1 VAKIAYLEVPHLR
14 QPYLVMGF
22 EGWPNA
28 AEVSSHSIQYLVSHF
43 NARQFASLPAEEF
56 LQLSALRP
64 TAVVQAGKVL
74 ELKYPPSHFYYAK
87 NRDTDDLILFHGVEP
102 HLQWNRYVDLL
113 LDLAERFGVSQIFV
127 IGGTYDYIPH
137 TYPPVVTALFND
149 DDLKERIVQSGAGL
163 TEYNGPAS
171 IHTCILE
178 GAKRRK
184 IRAISLWGHAPH
196 YLQTKN
202 VRVACAV
209 LRELEVLTGIDMDL
223 SELER
228 ASEYFSDQVNHLA
241 EQDPKLKEV
250 IEKLETIY
258 RQSSAVPSALKAEE
272 EAKDEK
278 VVYIQAFLKRQ
289 EDEEKKKDD
298 SLK

>member
-1 VAKIAYLEVPHLR
+1 MDKIAYFEVPHLR
-14 QPYLVMGF
+14 QPYLIMGF

-43 NARQFASLPAEEF
+43 NARQFASLPVEEF

-64 TAVVQAGKVL
+64 TAVVKAGKVL
-74 ELKYPPSHFYYAK
+74 ELKYPPGHFYYAK
-87 NRDTDDLILFHGVEP
+87 NRDTGDLILFHGVEP

-113 LDLAERFGVSQIFV
+113 LDLAERFGVSQIF
-127 IGGTYDYIPH
+127 ILGGTYDYIPH
-137 TYPPVVTALFND
+137 TCPPVVSALFNY
-149 DDLKERIVQSGAGL
+149 DDLREKVVQSGAGL
-163 TEYNGPAS
+163 TEYSGPAS

-178 GAKRRK
+178 GARRRK
-184 IRAISLWGHAPH
+184 IRGISLWGHAPH

-209 LRELEVLTGIDMDL
+209 LRELKALTGIDMDL

-228 ASEYFSDQVNHLA
+228 ASEYFSEQVNHLV

-250 IEKLETIY
+250 IDKLEAIY
-258 RQSSAVPSALKAEE
+258 KQASLGSSPEKAEE
-272 EAKDEK
+272 EPKDEK

-289 EDEEKKKDD
+289 EDDEKK
-298 SLK
+298 